1 MRVKYVGS
9 FCTEERYMLIGIEA
23 KNDDKVLKKIN
34 QLERLGI
41 YYDGVY
47 SPIRKVDKIPDYVDL
62 KF

>member
-1 MRVKYVGS
+1 MKVKYVGS
-9 FCTEERYMLIGIEA
+9 FYTKERYMLVGIEA
-23 KNDDKVLKKIN
+23 KNYDTVLKKIN

-47 SPIRKVDKIPDYVDL
+47 SPIRKVDKFPDYVDI